1 MDKKELLSIIFN
13 LLYKSNLVFTKQ
25 SFKKELDE
33 EMKAIK
39 FEIAEGTFNALVKE
53 LTQKDY
59 LIQDEKNLIKSTQL
73 LKNDK
78 NKQTDYL
85 SYLISEYSES
95 FDIDYIHDEFFENI
109 MKNELPS
116 ANYVEFIE
124 HSYKVIKEY
133 LVDKNFV
140 KINTVKNKFEL

>member
-95 FDIDYIHDEFFENI
+95 FDIDYIHDEFFGNI

-124 HSYKVIKEY
+124 HSYEVIKEY
-133 LVDKNFV
+133 LVDKKFV
-140 KINTVKNKFEL
+140 KINTVKNQFEL